1 LGELVKILITGGT
14 GFIGH
19 SLAKQLL
26 SAGHEIHVVGRSASP
41 PESKNF
47 ERIAYHT
54 HDLSAQEISPSVIS
68 GTDFVFHIAAKA
80 GVGGSYS
87 SYYAANYQAT
97 VNLLKSCLDC
107 RIPRMIFTSSPSVV
121 FSRSSIRGGDES
133 LAYVKSNLSSYA
145 TTKAL
150 AERAVLEAH
159 SPGTFQALAL
169 RPHLVWGEGD
179 PHLLPQVIKRHKAGK
194 LRIVGNGENRVDL
207 THIDNVCHAHLCAME
222 ALLENKT
229 AGGKAYFIGQNE
241 PVRLWAWL
249 NDLFEQL
256 DLPPLEKRVSFGKAY
271 FAGLFLENFW
281 QLLRLR
287 KDPPMTRFVACQ
299 LAHDHWFSHQA
310 AKTDLGYEPILSM
323 KEGVVKSLDWLR
335 SI

>member
-1 LGELVKILITGGT
+1 MKILLTGGT
-14 GFIGH
+14 GFIGY
-19 SLAKQLL
+19 SLAKRLL
-26 SAGHEIHVVGRSASP
+26 AIGHEVHVVGRSASP
-41 PESKNF
+41 PGSKNF
-47 ERIAYHT
+47 EGILYHS
-54 HDLSAQEISPSVIS
+54 HDLSIQEIPSSIIS
-68 GTDFVFHIAAKA
+68 GADFVFHIAAKA
-80 GVGGSYS
+80 GVGGPYS
-87 SYYAANYQAT
+87 SYYRANYQTT
-97 VNLLKSCLDC
+97 VNLLKSCQASQ
-107 RIPRMIFTSSPSVV
+107 IPRLVFTSSPSVV
-121 FSRSSIRGGDES
+121 FSGRSIRNGNES
-133 LAYVKSNLSSYA
+133 LPYVKSNLSSYA

-150 AERAVLEAH
+150 AERAVLKAH
-159 SPGTFQALAL
+159 SAGTFQTLAL

-179 PHLLPQVIKRHKAGK
+179 PHLLPKVIKRHKAGK

-256 DLPPLEKRVSFGKAY
+256 DLTPLEKRVSFGKAY

-281 QLLRLR
+281 KLLRLR

-299 LAHDHWFSHQA
+299 LAHDHWFSPQA

-323 KEGVVKSLDWLR
+323 KQGLVNSLDWLK